1 MGIRKIYK
9 ICIPENMTM
18 LSDIWHL
25 GQRVCLLRCIKAL
38 MANDLFRKAL
48 ALIVYNA
55 CVCACVCVC
64 VCVWVCVSISVSVSV
79 FVFVSVCLCVREPSH
94 EKYSTNGPQE
104 F

>member
-18 LSDIWHL
+18 LPDIWHL

-48 ALIVYNA
+48 ALIV
-55 CVCACVCVC
+55 
-64 VCVWVCVSISVSVSV
+64 
-79 FVFVSVCLCVREPSH
+79 
-94 EKYSTNGPQE
+94 
-104 F
+104 

>member
-18 LSDIWHL
+18 LPDIWHL

-55 CVCACVCVC
+55 CVCVCVRVRVRVRVGMCQYISVCVCVC
-64 VCVWVCVSISVSVSV
+64 VCVRVSV
-79 FVFVSVCLCVREPSH
+79 R
-94 EKYSTNGPQE
+94 
-104 F
+104 

>member
-1 MGIRKIYK
+1 MGLRKIYK
-9 ICIPENMTM
+9 IGIPENMTM

-55 CVCACVCVC
+55 CVCVCVRVRVRVRVGMCQYISVCVCVC
-64 VCVWVCVSISVSVSV
+64 VCVRVSV
-79 FVFVSVCLCVREPSH
+79 R
-94 EKYSTNGPQE
+94 
-104 F
+104 